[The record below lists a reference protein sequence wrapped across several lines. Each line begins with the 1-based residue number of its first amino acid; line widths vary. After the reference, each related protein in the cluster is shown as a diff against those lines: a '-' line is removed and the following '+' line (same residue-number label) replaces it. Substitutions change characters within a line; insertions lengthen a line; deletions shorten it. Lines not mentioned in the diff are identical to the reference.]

1 MELAIAF
8 AIAIIVMLIIY
19 LFGRAISPTPPKSKD
34 KLMPY
39 ACGES
44 FPPARSPVRLLLFN
58 FAALFMVLDI
68 IALFLAFTIGIP
80 PVYKPQLISLIL
92 VYGVILAI
100 AIHFLGRR

>member
-8 AIAIIVMLIIY
+8 AIAIIVTLIIY

-39 ACGES
+39 ACGEN
-44 FPPARSPVRLLLFN
+44 FPPARSPIRLLLFN
-58 FAALFMVLDI
+58 FATLFMVLDV

-80 PVYKPQLISLIL
+80 PAYKHEIIPLIL
-92 VYGVILAI
+92 IYGVILAV